1 MAITKV
7 EVSGLTDLPPRTSYR
22 APGTTAVPPSTSTG
36 DGDTQ
41 KREPEA
47 KTVPAIEVTSGASL
61 RFSVDQDTGKT
72 VACLVD
78 PRTGEVL
85 RQVPSTEALAL
96 AKQLGKSEGLLL
108 DLKV

>member
-1 MAITKV
+1 
-7 EVSGLTDLPPRTSYR
+7 
-22 APGTTAVPPSTSTG
+22 
-36 DGDTQ
+36 
-41 KREPEA
+41 
-47 KTVPAIEVTSGASL
+47 
-61 RFSVDQDTGKT
+61 

-78 PRTGEVL
+78 PQTGEVL